1 MRVWLCVDSV
11 ECVAVCD
18 VIDVLHGWTSYCQ
31 DFLLTGGQRYSTNKQ
46 AAHQM
51 RVVHF

>member
-1 MRVWLCVDSV
+1 MWLCV

-18 VIDVLHGWTSYCQ
+18 VIDVLHGYCQ
-31 DFLLTGGQRYSTNKQ
+31 DLFLTGGQRCSTNKQ